1 MQSFD
6 FTFSKLSNEPV
17 CEENSLCLSQQRA
30 EGRRGWGYQAAVTR
44 AEERRCHHASSFD
57 STLQAQAW
65 YREGEAARLL
75 ELYEDAAQAFY
86 EAYAL
91 DPTNSMVAKD
101 FQDAVARG
109 REQHAARQAGGS

>member
-1 MQSFD
+1 MPS
-6 FTFSKLSNEPV
+6 PI
-17 CEENSLCLSQQRA
+17 
-30 EGRRGWGYQAAVTR
+30 
-44 AEERRCHHASSFD
+44 D
-57 STLQAQAW
+57 STPHVQAW

-75 ELYEDAAQAFY
+75 EQYEDAAQAFY
-86 EAYAL
+86 EAYTL